1 MIRVIT
7 DSTSSISAQ
16 RAEELGVQVVS
27 LFVNHNGVEYQD
39 ATMDLDA
46 FYAEIHTML
55 DNIPRSSQPSQLA
68 LETVFED
75 AAKAGDQV
83 LGLFMSSGL
92 SGTFEGA
99 LRAARSVKARNADFT
114 FALVDT
120 QSCGYD
126 EGWPVEAGATA
137 RNNGASLE
145 ECVDAVVR
153 SVEST
158 RFLFCPESLTFLQK
172 GGRIGRA
179 SALLGNLIKLT
190 PVLTV
195 RDGTV
200 LTAAKVRTQKK
211 AMDAILDLMQ
221 ADAQAHG
228 LRNIKAHYI
237 GDKTPAVKWAEKK
250 IGPLVGHDVDVV
262 PVSPVVGLHVGPAVG
277 IAYEC
282 DEPIEG
288 KMVEAQ
294 VPVVFSA
301 SC

>member
-16 RAEELGVQVVS
+16 TAKELGIQVIT

-39 ATMDLDA
+39 ATMDLES
-46 FYAEIHTML
+46 FYSQIYQMV

-68 LETVFED
+68 FESAFEE
-75 AAKAGDQV
+75 AALAGDQV

-99 LRAARSVKARNADFT
+99 LRAARSVSARCANFAY
-114 FALVDT
+114 ALVDT

-126 EGWPVEAGATA
+126 EGWPVIAGAVA
-137 RNNGASLE
+137 RNQGCTLQ
-145 ECVDAVVR
+145 ECVEAVKR
-153 SVEST
+153 SVCST
-158 RFLFCPESLTFLQK
+158 RFLFAPESLTFLQK

-179 SALLGNLIKLT
+179 SALLGNLVKIC

-211 AMDAILDLMQ
+211 AMAAILELFKKDMDLC
-221 ADAQAHG
+221 G
-228 LRNIKAHYI
+228 LKNIKVHYI
-237 GDKTPAVKWAEKK
+237 GLKEPAVTWSREK
-250 IGPLVGHDVDVV
+250 ISPMVGFDVDVV

-282 DEPIEG
+282 VEPIQG
-288 KMVEAQ
+288 KMVDAR
-294 VPVVFSA
+294 VPVVMSA
-301 SC
+301 AR